1 MSNEEQSSAGLGTV
15 THDPRE
21 APEKHFGFGEFLAGQ
36 EQVVSSLLSGQD
48 ALVVMPT
55 GGGKSLCYQL
65 PALVMDGVTIVVSPL
80 IALMKDQVDGLLKKG
95 VAVTMIN
102 STLSPDE
109 QRDRIRRM
117 REGEFKLVYVA
128 PERFRSENFVSALQQ
143 VPIALFAVDEAHC
156 LSAWGHD
163 FRPDY
168 LRLKYALEKL
178 GYPQTAAFTA
188 TATPVVRQD
197 ILEHLKLRDPAV
209 SISGFERPNLSLRV
223 TQCSGNKEK
232 YARLKSVVDEQQT
245 GIVYCATRKKVVE
258 VSESLASMGVNVV
271 AYHGGMD
278 DKARAEAQDAF
289 LNGTSDVAVA
299 TNAFGMGI
307 DRSDVRFV
315 VHFEL
320 PGSIEAYYQEAGR
333 AGRDGERAVCDLFF
347 NYADTRTQ
355 EFFIEGNN
363 PGYTLIH
370 DLYLLLQRFA
380 DEKGETVMTI
390 KELSQ
395 ALGAK
400 NDMGVGSALSALS
413 RAGYVDRYDVSGSR
427 AKGTRLLRPDVAA
440 DDLEIDRVALEEKEH
455 RDRDKLDKMV
465 SFAYDNECRQQ
476 WILKYFGEEE
486 SEVCGSCDQCGGFA
500 DEGGD
505 DRRAGD
511 EGEVMNVRKLLS
523 GVARTSYRGE
533 DGGWEARF
541 GKGKIVAMLCGS
553 RSQDVMNARLDQL
566 KTYGI
571 LKAEGTAYV
580 NALLK
585 ELEQAGLVETKRRDK
600 YPLTTLSRRGDAFMR
615 GEGEDD
621 DLQLS
626 WPARGG
632 ISSPRAGAFTGAG
645 KSSEGSGDVRLDELV
660 FDENLYQ
667 KLQEKR
673 AQLAVD
679 AGNVPAYVVFSNQ
692 TLEFF
697 TRLRPKTREQGLSI
711 RGVGEVKA
719 DRYLEDFLAV
729 IREWKDS

>member
-21 APEKHFGFGEFLAGQ
+21 ALEKHFGFGEFLAGQ

-333 AGRDGERAVCDLFF
+333 AGRDGERAVCELFF
-347 NYADTRTQ
+347 N
-355 EFFIEGNN
+355 
-363 PGYTLIH
+363 
-370 DLYLLLQRFA
+370 
-380 DEKGETVMTI
+380 
-390 KELSQ
+390 
-395 ALGAK
+395 
-400 NDMGVGSALSALS
+400 
-413 RAGYVDRYDVSGSR
+413 
-427 AKGTRLLRPDVAA
+427 
-440 DDLEIDRVALEEKEH
+440 
-455 RDRDKLDKMV
+455 
-465 SFAYDNECRQQ
+465 
-476 WILKYFGEEE
+476 
-486 SEVCGSCDQCGGFA
+486 
-500 DEGGD
+500 
-505 DRRAGD
+505 
-511 EGEVMNVRKLLS
+511 
-523 GVARTSYRGE
+523 
-533 DGGWEARF
+533 
-541 GKGKIVAMLCGS
+541 
-553 RSQDVMNARLDQL
+553 
-566 KTYGI
+566 
-571 LKAEGTAYV
+571 
-580 NALLK
+580 
-585 ELEQAGLVETKRRDK
+585 
-600 YPLTTLSRRGDAFMR
+600 
-615 GEGEDD
+615 
-621 DLQLS
+621 
-626 WPARGG
+626 
-632 ISSPRAGAFTGAG
+632 
-645 KSSEGSGDVRLDELV
+645 
-660 FDENLYQ
+660 
-667 KLQEKR
+667 
-673 AQLAVD
+673 
-679 AGNVPAYVVFSNQ
+679 
-692 TLEFF
+692 
-697 TRLRPKTREQGLSI
+697 
-711 RGVGEVKA
+711 
-719 DRYLEDFLAV
+719 
-729 IREWKDS
+729 